1 MYGGQMVK
9 QVFLLFSH
17 QLTPPQIEELENKF
31 GVDKIVYL
39 PEELQNIWSNIPPEL
54 PTIKTHLQDVLS
66 WLKENSNPGDLV
78 LVQGE
83 VGAVFIV
90 VNFCIKE
97 GLNPIYATTKREVSE
112 EKLDDG
118 TIQVNRKFSHVRF
131 RQFEI

>member
-97 GLNPIYATTKREVSE
+97 GLIPIYATTKREVSE